1 LSLYRVDN
9 EISDVRVG
17 LIFCRCVPALN
28 LSRLL
33 SKSRT
38 ATRPSDYNAEPSQSI
53 IWSGSWQCSLDVFL
67 MLEGR
72 APIAQ
77 NSTLQP
83 VDEAEN
89 DIECIKTETKYR
101 ANDGAIAETV

>member
-1 LSLYRVDN
+1 
-9 EISDVRVG
+9 
-17 LIFCRCVPALN
+17 
-28 LSRLL
+28 
-33 SKSRT
+33 
-38 ATRPSDYNAEPSQSI
+38 
-53 IWSGSWQCSLDVFL
+53 